1 MQSLIGKKALVTGGG
16 TGIGRAIAL
25 DLSEAGATVTVCGRR
40 KEPLE
45 ETVTLAEVSQGQ
57 WMPWFVTLWNQMR

>member
-1 MQSLIGKKALVTGGG
+1 MSVLAGKKALVTGGG

-25 DLSEAGATVTVCGRR
+25 DLSEAGAAVTVSGRR

-45 ETVTLAEVSQGQ
+45 ETV
-57 WMPWFVTLWNQMR
+57 R